1 MAFKYIHLL
10 VSSDYIDCVS
20 SERIFTKKKEK
31 KKKKGDKK
39 KKKIL
44 FCGIKYA
51 HFHNW
56 NTESLILQIR
66 EQNELRN

>member
-20 SERIFTKKKEK
+20 SERIFTKKEKKKKRQKEKEK
-31 KKKKGDKK
+31 KKRF
-39 KKKIL
+39 L
-44 FCGIKYA
+44 FCGVKYA

-56 NTESLILQIR
+56 NTESL
-66 EQNELRN
+66 